1 MSFKTETSCSQTF
14 PASNNFLQHVD
25 VPHTVTTVATS
36 AAGSLHFLQ
45 SQHLQAPSL
54 PQQPQQQQQQQLQ
67 MNSAQIDFGQQQ
79 QSTQVGSVGQL
90 GFASEV
96 PGNSTADEV
105 SFTSQQGG
113 TKIDSLQF
121 SLEMDA
127 TPAGQIDFSQS
138 TDAKVDQ
145 LNYPVQQVDSGI
157 PKEAG
162 ELDPSLVKQEPVDIA
177 QIVDEHKTNISFNT
191 RPLQQQPQPPVSF
204 GQSVIDSKLAQ
215 FEFAIKDNETL
226 HFSSQIITN
235 KGGGQLDFSPQIEGQ
250 SKQITFAAQPG
261 DIKLEQPQD
270 LKTEQVN
277 FVTQL
282 NTADQQALLN
292 FGSHDQTNQGHLEF
306 VRQQQQQQQQ
316 QQQPSDNKVD
326 AMGFPALQDQSQ
338 IGFVQSALP
347 DPNVQQIDFSQQH
360 HNTIPVLSQSPDTRL
375 LICKHCQ
382 QTFYN
387 SRDYQNHMKTQHGS
401 INGNGNGSNAEK
413 RYTCEYCKKSLSR
426 LYGLTQHIKTQ
437 HNRDKLYSCQHCG
450 KTVTCFSELREH
462 ARTHKVNS
470 FECRYCKKTFP
481 RTYNLTLHIRTHTG
495 EKPFS
500 CTFCDKTFARSSNLV
515 VHQRTHTGEQP
526 FQCKDCKKC
535 FSYSKQLKKHYSNCE
550 GPESRVQ
557 QSLLNKGAG
566 SYNRGNGLGE
576 NGLALSSNSISSND
590 ITMSITSDINSV
602 SNASSCSTGASSTVD
617 MPISSTNASH
627 TPTFIGQ
634 DSLDVKPDMGVFTR
648 VNPPLPP
655 LESFNN
661 GTITNNNH
669 QPHSHHQQQQLAP
682 QLAPQM
688 QPPTTPHHHIPHHQ
702 NNVQVKQEYNN
713 TYPTNPVTAQFS
725 AYPDG
730 QTFDY
735 RKPEDFIDPLEAP
748 SFFTQD
754 TMVMRQDYIS
764 NNDQP
769 GYAHPAPQTH
779 QPPYTTTN
787 NTINN
792 NQEDTVTYIN
802 L

>member
-25 VPHTVTTVATS
+25 VPNTVTTVAAS
-36 AAGSLHFLQ
+36 AASSLHFLQ

-54 PQQPQQQQQQQLQ
+54 PQQQQQQIR
-67 MNSAQIDFGQQQ
+67 MNSASIDYGQQQ
-79 QSTQVGSVGQL
+79 QSTQVGSGSQL

-96 PGNSTADEV
+96 PSNSEEEV

-113 TKIDSLQF
+113 NKIDTFQF
-121 SLEMDA
+121 SLQMDA
-127 TPAGQIDFSQS
+127 TPAGQLEFSQTS
-138 TDAKVDQ
+138 DAKADQ
-145 LNYPVQQVDSGI
+145 LNYPVRQLDSGV
-157 PKEAG
+157 PKEPSD
-162 ELDPSLVKQEPVDIA
+162 LDPSMVKQEPLDIA
-177 QIVDEHKTNISFNT
+177 QIVDEQKANISFNT
-191 RPLQQQPQPPVSF
+191 RPLQQQQPVSF
-204 GQSVIDSKLAQ
+204 GQSVIDPKLAQ

-235 KGGGQLDFSPQIEGQ
+235 KASGQLDFSPQIEGQ
-250 SKQITFAAQPG
+250 SKQMPFAAQPG
-261 DIKLEQPQD
+261 DIKLEQPRD

-282 NTADQQALLN
+282 NTADQQALLD
-292 FGSHDQTNQGHLEF
+292 FGSHDQTNQGGHLEF

-316 QQQPSDNKVD
+316 TPQDSKVD
-326 AMGFPALQDQSQ
+326 VMGFPVMQDSSQ
-338 IGFVQSALP
+338 IGFVQSALQ
-347 DPNVQQIDFSQQH
+347 DPNVQQLDFGQQQH
-360 HNTIPVLSQSPDTRL
+360 HGTVPVISQSPEARL
-375 LICKHCQ
+375 LVCKHCQ

-401 INGNGNGSNAEK
+401 VSSNGNGSNTEK

-550 GPESRVQ
+550 GTESRVQ
-557 QSLLNKGAG
+557 QSVLNKGAG
-566 SYNRGNGLGE
+566 TYGRGNGFGE
-576 NGLALSSNSISSND
+576 NGLGLGSNSISSND

-617 MPISSTNASH
+617 MPISSTNTSH

-634 DSLDVKPDMGVFTR
+634 DNLEIKPDLGVFTR
-648 VNPPLPP
+648 TNPPLPP

-669 QPHSHHQQQQLAP
+669 HPHPDHQQQQLS
-682 QLAPQM
+682 QLPPQM
-688 QPPTTPHHHIPHHQ
+688 QPPTHHHHVPHHQ
-702 NNVQVKQEYNN
+702 NNVQVKQEYNK
-713 TYPTNPVTAQFS
+713 TYPTNPVAAQFS
-725 AYPDG
+725 AYPEG

-769 GYAHPAPQTH
+769 GYAPPAPQTH

-787 NTINN
+787 NTINS